1 MKAQGQCRATLETF
15 ADIKNPRHVAFVKQ
29 ANIAQNQQ
37 VNNAGEFS
45 DTNAP
50 AHTPAPAREKNV
62 NQLNELLTDTRGT
75 HENPMDTRTT
85 RKAGASNPHMSTV
98 AKGLRATND

>member
-1 MKAQGQCRATLETF
+1 MKAQGQCSATLETF
-15 ADIKNPRHVAFVKQ
+15 ADIKNPRPVAFVKQ

-37 VNNAGEFS
+37 VNNNAGEFS

-62 NQLNELLTDTRGT
+62 NQVLTDTRGT

-85 RKAGASNPHMSTV
+85 RKAGASDPRMATV
-98 AKGLRATND
+98 AKRYRATND